1 MDGTLDGIDVNGDL
15 EGAMEGLDVVG
26 IVEGVFDGRREGVD
40 VNGE

>member
-26 IVEGVFDGRREGVD
+26 IVEGVFDGRREGVG